1 MDAMSGHYM
10 QFSPSAIAAAAAAA
24 ASSSPH
30 RGGGVGGSLRD
41 RPSSSQSPVSEHEK
55 YFAELLEEQRKLGP
69 FSQVLPICSR
79 LLNEEILRITE
90 FARRW
95 PQIEQ
100 ELDRGSPLSSMSN
113 GGGWSDVSTCK
124 LGGFL
129 MIMCSD
135 LQRLGFVQTPS
146 SSSVWHGSPESSAGP
161 TLKKTIRI
169 EVPVDKYPNFNFV
182 GRILGPRGNSLK
194 RVESMTRCRV
204 YIRGRGSI
212 KDVAK
217 EEKMRDKQ
225 GYEHLN
231 EPLHLLVEAELP
243 ANVID
248 FYLTKAKEIL
258 EDLLRPVDETVD
270 LVKKAQLRELAL
282 LNGTLREE
290 SPSHMSGSV
299 SPFSNAGLKR
309 AKTRK

>member
-30 RGGGVGGSLRD
+30 RGGGVGGGGSLRD

-113 GGGWSDVSTCK
+113 GGGWSD
-124 LGGFL
+124 
-129 MIMCSD
+129 
-135 LQRLGFVQTPS
+135 RLGFVQTPS

>member
-113 GGGWSDVSTCK
+113 GGGWSD
-124 LGGFL
+124 
-129 MIMCSD
+129 
-135 LQRLGFVQTPS
+135 RLGFVQTPS